1 MQFLR
6 HTLSALTL
14 SSISAYSIREEA
26 KTKMSMLRE
35 RADKEGAQN
44 ETEVQTLQRQIA
56 HLDQLHRFLQ
66 LKNHDRQPDPVVLEK
81 REKRAREVAEGLR
94 KTSQEKLVLR
104 YEDTLNK
111 LFHLTGESDPD
122 LLVDKYLEME
132 ERNFAEFNF
141 INEQNSELERL
152 REEIREMRE
161 AMKSARTGHA
171 ARRSLKEEQQASVLE
186 QIGEVR
192 SEADSLEARA
202 QKLREQVEKFKA
214 GIQQLFTK
222 AHCDNTI
229 INDLLGVKTYMRD
242 RDIGLFLGLIEKRL
256 VELLTVQAYQDAQ
269 SYTTSSLSIAAL
281 TVLGQS
287 PEDLPKKVAPP
298 QLPDNLE
305 EPPGFEAKEDYPLS
319 KEELLSYVMKS
330 MEAREQAREQHL
342 KELMEMAKKMD
353 SSPPLTLTATQRASS
368 GTPLAMS
375 PSLGPGSVLSHRT
388 NGILVSSRPTS
399 SNVGHVTFG
408 DPSAIGSASVSQVS
422 TGGRVAF
429 RPVSSSSYLGS
440 TGYLE
445 SSGGPESAGG
455 LPSKGTGSESS
466 PGPASSAG
474 PGSMAS
480 KES

>member
-1 MQFLR
+1 MGAECSPFL
-6 HTLSALTL
+6 
-14 SSISAYSIREEA
+14 
-26 KTKMSMLRE
+26 
-35 RADKEGAQN
+35 
-44 ETEVQTLQRQIA
+44 
-56 HLDQLHRFLQ
+56 
-66 LKNHDRQPDPVVLEK
+66 P
-81 REKRAREVAEGLR
+81 
-94 KTSQEKLVLR
+94 
-104 YEDTLNK
+104 
-111 LFHLTGESDPD
+111 
-122 LLVDKYLEME
+122 
-132 ERNFAEFNF
+132 
-141 INEQNSELERL
+141 
-152 REEIREMRE
+152 
-161 AMKSARTGHA
+161 
-171 ARRSLKEEQQASVLE
+171 
-186 QIGEVR
+186 
-192 SEADSLEARA
+192 
-202 QKLREQVEKFKA
+202 
-214 GIQQLFTK
+214 
-222 AHCDNTI
+222 
-229 INDLLGVKTYMRD
+229 
-242 RDIGLFLGLIEKRL
+242 
-256 VELLTVQAYQDAQ
+256 
-269 SYTTSSLSIAAL
+269 
-281 TVLGQS
+281 
-287 PEDLPKKVAPP
+287 LPCFR
-298 QLPDNLE
+298 E

-330 MEAREQAREQHL
+330 VRTENRQRGGGGAQPPGPSLPSPPSQMEAREQAREQHL